1 MAGFGVGD
9 TCLPP
14 RQAGDQQRLIVI
26 SPPMPGGS
34 ARRHAD
40 HGESLAAATEMG
52 HDVLVAQALGQLA
65 IVDILDGQ
73 LDDARVRLRAQVD
86 HLRRARNLEGLA
98 NALDTV
104 AAAAVA
110 GNGGRL
116 PRGRLLPPPIC
127 ATAPASHR
135 GR

>member
-1 MAGFGVGD
+1 
-9 TCLPP
+9 
-14 RQAGDQQRLIVI
+14 
-26 SPPMPGGS
+26 
-34 ARRHAD
+34 
-40 HGESLAAATEMG
+40 MG
-52 HDVLVAQALGQLA
+52 HDVLVAQALRQLA